1 MTRRR
6 WRSRRKLLGGIPR
19 TGSAPLVW
27 DTRFGPDLH
36 LLELPAL
43 SLPNLLVLVDFLPL
57 LLQRHL
63 LLLEIMQHVIV
74 LLPVLGIHA
83 LSHLGEPLL
92 LLGKLVADAVLV
104 AAIVL
109 QFLANLEIERQE

>member
-1 MTRRR
+1 M
-6 WRSRRKLLGGIPR
+6 LGGI
-19 TGSAPLVW
+19 W
-27 DTRFGPDLH
+27 DTRSGPDLH

-43 SLPNLLVLVDFLPL
+43 SLPNLFVLVDFLPL

-74 LLPVLGIHA
+74 LLPVLGVHA

-92 LLGKLVADAVLV
+92 LLRELVADTALV
-104 AAIVL
+104 TAIVL
-109 QFLANLEIERQE
+109 QLLPNLEVER